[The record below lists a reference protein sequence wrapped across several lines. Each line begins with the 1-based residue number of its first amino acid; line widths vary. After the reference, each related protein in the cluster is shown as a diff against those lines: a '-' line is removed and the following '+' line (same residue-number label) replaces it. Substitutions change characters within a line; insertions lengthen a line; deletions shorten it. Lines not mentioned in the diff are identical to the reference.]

1 MKKTM
6 KKNLLSGLLAGVM
19 AVSLVACGNSE
30 STPAADST
38 TETAKPATAEN
49 SDTFDVEMVGNSFSI
64 EYCNI
69 NVDGA
74 RDAVDDLAKKRGY
87 REFDL
92 QCLCGFLPGG

>member
-1 MKKTM
+1 M

-49 SDTFDVEMVGNSFSI
+49 SDTLS
-64 EYCNI
+64 
-69 NVDGA
+69 
-74 RDAVDDLAKKRGY
+74 
-87 REFDL
+87 
-92 QCLCGFLPGG
+92 FLPCGLMPPIWMIPKFPVFCMTNL

>member
-1 MKKTM
+1 M

-49 SDTFDVEMVGNSFSI
+49 STHSM
-64 EYCNI
+64 
-69 NVDGA
+69 
-74 RDAVDDLAKKRGY
+74 
-87 REFDL
+87 
-92 QCLCGFLPGG
+92 

>member
-1 MKKTM
+1 M

-49 SDTFDVEMVGNSFSI
+49 SDTFDAEMVGNSFSI
-64 EYCNI
+64 TAI
-69 NVDGA
+69 SMWTVPA
-74 RDAVDDLAKKRGY
+74 MPLTIWPKKG
-87 REFDL
+87 
-92 QCLCGFLPGG
+92 LP

>member
-1 MKKTM
+1 M

-49 SDTFDVEMVGNSFSI
+49 SDTFLSLI
-64 EYCNI
+64 HI
-69 NVDGA
+69 
-74 RDAVDDLAKKRGY
+74 
-87 REFDL
+87 
-92 QCLCGFLPGG
+92 